1 MSGMQAHG
9 RSGPS
14 YGGGK
19 PMFDLVWSKL
29 RRPLAR
35 PGSIRRTALLEKL
48 DSAGSGPVVSVQ
60 APAGYG
66 KTTLLAQWAENNGK
80 AVAWVSVDEKDN
92 DPKVLLTYV
101 AKALDAI
108 EPVGGR
114 VFDALAAPASS
125 VPGSVVPRLGS
136 ALASMSTPVLLV
148 LDDVHLLSDLECQA
162 AVSALADH
170 VPKGARLVLA
180 GRGEPP
186 VRVARLRSEG
196 RILQIGPAELA
207 MTGEEAARLLRAAE
221 VRPGPDELAE
231 LYRRTGGWPAGL
243 YLAALAVRAGGPLG
257 VASSGDLPAA
267 EDLAAQYLSRIPVPQ
282 REFLTRTAVLDRICG
297 PLCEAVLERPGAAAT
312 LAGLAGSN
320 LLLVPLDRLGRWYR
334 YHPMFRDMLL
344 AELERA
350 EPGTAPVLRRHAAR
364 WCRDNGLPEE
374 ALEYTMAAGD
384 VDEAARLVQELA
396 QPAERE
402 DRLTAL
408 PRWYRWLD
416 DRDGIEGHPMVAV
429 WAAFFALE
437 TGQPAEAER
446 WAAMADRGPDGPD
459 GPGAGP
465 AGAWAAVLR
474 ASLCHHGAGQ
484 MRADADEA
492 ARKLAGAGIAAP
504 VAPLV
509 QAIARI
515 ADGDPGQAGSYLDQA
530 ASAAE
535 DAGAQSVLALAL
547 CERSLLALARDDW
560 GAGQSL
566 AERAGLVL
574 REAGLEDSNAAPLV
588 FAVQARMVLHRRD
601 VDGARRA
608 LVSAQRRRH
617 LLSYAMPCL
626 AVQLRIEL
634 IGTYL
639 ELADLAGARTL
650 VREIDGLLAHQPDLG
665 ALTAEAHALRDR
677 LAAERGTG
685 AAGPSAL
692 TAAELRL
699 LPLLSTHLSSAGIG
713 ADLSWPASTVRSR
726 AASICRKLGAADRSA
741 AVARSRELGLL
752 DR

>member
-1 MSGMQAHG
+1 M
-9 RSGPS
+9 
-14 YGGGK
+14 
-19 PMFDLVWSKL
+19 L
-29 RRPLAR
+29 RRR
-35 PGSIRRTALLEKL
+35 
-48 DSAGSGPVVSVQ
+48 
-60 APAGYG
+60 
-66 KTTLLAQWAENNGK
+66 
-80 AVAWVSVDEKDN
+80 
-92 DPKVLLTYV
+92 
-101 AKALDAI
+101 
-108 EPVGGR
+108 
-114 VFDALAAPASS
+114 
-125 VPGSVVPRLGS
+125 
-136 ALASMSTPVLLV
+136 
-148 LDDVHLLSDLECQA
+148 
-162 AVSALADH
+162 
-170 VPKGARLVLA
+170 
-180 GRGEPP
+180 
-186 VRVARLRSEG
+186 
-196 RILQIGPAELA
+196 
-207 MTGEEAARLLRAAE
+207 
-221 VRPGPDELAE
+221 
-231 LYRRTGGWPAGL
+231 
-243 YLAALAVRAGGPLG
+243 
-257 VASSGDLPAA
+257 
-267 EDLAAQYLSRIPVPQ
+267 
-282 REFLTRTAVLDRICG
+282 
-297 PLCEAVLERPGAAAT
+297 
-312 LAGLAGSN
+312 
-320 LLLVPLDRLGRWYR
+320 
-334 YHPMFRDMLL
+334 
-344 AELERA
+344 
-350 EPGTAPVLRRHAAR
+350 AAR

-384 VDEAARLVQELA
+384 VDEAARLVAELA

-437 TGQPAEAER
+437 TGQPADAER

-459 GPGAGP
+459 GPGPARPAHGP
-465 AGAWAAVLR
+465 PCCGPVCATTAPGRCAPTPTRPRGSWPGR
-474 ASLCHHGAGQ
+474 ASRRRPAL
-484 MRADADEA
+484 
-492 ARKLAGAGIAAP
+492 
-504 VAPLV
+504 LV

-530 ASAAE
+530 VSAAE
-535 DAGAQSVLALAL
+535 EAGAQSVLALAL

-574 REAGLEDSNAAPLV
+574 REAGLEDSDAAPLV

-650 VREIDGLLAHQPDLG
+650 MREIDELLAHQPDLG
-665 ALTAEAHALRDR
+665 TLTGEAHALRDR

-685 AAGPSAL
+685 TAGPSAL

-713 ADLSWPASTVRSR
+713 ADMSLAGQHRQIAGRVHLPQARRRRPQRGGGPVPGAR
-726 AASICRKLGAADRSA
+726 AAGQVSPAVAGPSYPSAASGAAPGGSRDRDWLRKSRSA
-741 AVARSRELGLL
+741 ALWVRSMAAW
-752 DR
+752 

>member
-1 MSGMQAHG
+1 
-9 RSGPS
+9 
-14 YGGGK
+14 
-19 PMFDLVWSKL
+19 
-29 RRPLAR
+29 
-35 PGSIRRTALLEKL
+35 
-48 DSAGSGPVVSVQ
+48 
-60 APAGYG
+60 
-66 KTTLLAQWAENNGK
+66 
-80 AVAWVSVDEKDN
+80 
-92 DPKVLLTYV
+92 
-101 AKALDAI
+101 
-108 EPVGGR
+108 
-114 VFDALAAPASS
+114 
-125 VPGSVVPRLGS
+125 
-136 ALASMSTPVLLV
+136 
-148 LDDVHLLSDLECQA
+148 
-162 AVSALADH
+162 
-170 VPKGARLVLA
+170 
-180 GRGEPP
+180 
-186 VRVARLRSEG
+186 
-196 RILQIGPAELA
+196 
-207 MTGEEAARLLRAAE
+207 
-221 VRPGPDELAE
+221 
-231 LYRRTGGWPAGL
+231 
-243 YLAALAVRAGGPLG
+243 
-257 VASSGDLPAA
+257 
-267 EDLAAQYLSRIPVPQ
+267 
-282 REFLTRTAVLDRICG
+282 
-297 PLCEAVLERPGAAAT
+297 
-312 LAGLAGSN
+312 
-320 LLLVPLDRLGRWYR
+320 
-334 YHPMFRDMLL
+334 
-344 AELERA
+344 
-350 EPGTAPVLRRHAAR
+350 
-364 WCRDNGLPEE
+364 
-374 ALEYTMAAGD
+374 MAAGD
-384 VDEAARLVQELA
+384 VDEAARLVAELA
-396 QPAERE
+396 PPAERE

-416 DRDGIEGHPMVAV
+416 DRDGIAGHPMVAV

-437 TGQPAEAER
+437 TGQPADAER
-446 WAAMADRGPDGPD
+446 WAAMADRGPDG
-459 GPGAGP
+459 
-465 AGAWAAVLR
+465 AWAAMLR
-474 ASLCHHGAGQ
+474 ATLCHHGAGQ

-492 ARKLAGAGIAAP
+492 ARKLAGAGIAVPA
-504 VAPLV
+504 APLV

-617 LLSYAMPCL
+617 LLSYAMPGL

-650 VREIDGLLAHQPDLG
+650 MREIDGLLAHQSDLG
-665 ALTAEAHALRDR
+665 ALTGEAHALRDR

-726 AASICRKLGAADRSA
+726 AASIYRKLGAAGRSA